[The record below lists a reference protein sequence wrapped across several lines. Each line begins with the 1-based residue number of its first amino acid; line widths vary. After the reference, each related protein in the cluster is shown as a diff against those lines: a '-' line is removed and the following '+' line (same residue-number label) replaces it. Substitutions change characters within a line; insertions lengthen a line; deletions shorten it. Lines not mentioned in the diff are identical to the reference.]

1 MSQQEVLEAVA
12 QLTNELGRPVT
23 KEEIITATG
32 CTQHTAREA
41 LIKLRHWQ
49 DVEVVTPA
57 NDRRLFRYT
66 LSERGRSRCGRD

>member
-1 MSQQEVLEAVA
+1 MSQTEVLEAIA

-32 CTQHTAREA
+32 CTPTTTREA
-41 LIKLRHWQ
+41 LIKLRHWC

-57 NDRRLFRYT
+57 HDRRLFRYT
-66 LSERGRSRCGRD
+66 LSERGRQRIGP

>member
-1 MSQQEVLEAVA
+1 MSQQEVLEAIA

-57 NDRRLFRYT
+57 HDRRLFRYT

>member
-1 MSQQEVLEAVA
+1 MGQTEVLEAIA
-12 QLTNELGRPVT
+12 QLNEELGRPVT

-32 CTQHTAREA
+32 CTKYTAREA

>member
-1 MSQQEVLEAVA
+1 MGQTEVLEAIA
-12 QLTNELGRPVT
+12 QLTTELGRPVT
-23 KEEIITATG
+23 KEEIIAATG
-32 CTQHTAREA
+32 CTKHTAREA

-66 LSERGRSRCGRD
+66 LSERGRQRIG

>member
-32 CTQHTAREA
+32 CTKYTAREA

-57 NDRRLFRYT
+57 NDRRLFRYALT
-66 LSERGRSRCGRD
+66 ERGRSRIG

>member
-1 MSQQEVLEAVA
+1 MSQQEVLEAIA

>member
-1 MSQQEVLEAVA
+1 MGQTEVLEAIA
-12 QLTNELGRPVT
+12 RLNKELGRPVT

-57 NDRRLFRYT
+57 HDRRLFRYALT
-66 LSERGRSRCGRD
+66 ERGRQRIG

>member
-1 MSQQEVLEAVA
+1 MSQTEVLEAIA

-57 NDRRLFRYT
+57 HDRRLFRYT
-66 LSERGRSRCGRD
+66 LTERGRQRIG

>member
-1 MSQQEVLEAVA
+1 MSQQEVLEAIA

-23 KEEIITATG
+23 KEEIITAAG
-32 CTQHTAREA
+32 CTQHSAREA

-57 NDRRLFRYT
+57 HDRRLFRYT
-66 LSERGRSRCGRD
+66 LSERGRQRIGD